1 MSDQL
6 MTATGTRA
14 FPLDGDDRTTLIH
27 GEWRRGRGG
36 DPVEVRDPSNNR
48 TFLSVVPA
56 SPDDV
61 NEAVASSWRA
71 FYESWGRSPGMDR
84 GDTIRRLAQL
94 MRDHVEDLAELEARN
109 TGIPL
114 KQSRFEVVSAARHFD
129 FFAGLAGKIEGI
141 SADLPDGRLM
151 YGLREPWGVV
161 AQIVPW
167 NTPLKLLARGCAAAL
182 ACGNTVVVKPSIV
195 AGASVLLWGKLAQEA
210 GFPAGVINI
219 VPGSGRSTGS
229 TLVNHPDVRKIVFTG
244 GGVGGEEVLADAGRQ
259 VTPVLAELGGK
270 GPIIVC
276 EDADLDEAAAGIV
289 SQAFARQGQVCFAG
303 TRLLVPASIHD
314 ELVAKVAERANRL
327 TVGPAMDESSQLGPL
342 ISPEHRADVV
352 AYLDEAVAEGCTIV
366 EGGGV
371 PDDPALAEGNFLR
384 PTLVTGVVQ
393 SQRIATDEIFGPV
406 LTVQVYEDLEQAIV
420 DSNAT
425 DFGLASYIW
434 TRDIRRALHLARRLE
449 CGNVFIN
456 TYRYASE
463 VPFGGWKG
471 SGMGREHGLEAL
483 REYMQLKTVVVGMDP
498 WVDPV
503 LS

>member
-1 MSDQL
+1 MSNQAKSET
-6 MTATGTRA
+6 MTQV

-27 GEWRRGRGG
+27 GVWRRGRGG
-36 DPVEVRDPSNNR
+36 DPVAVKDPSNNQA
-48 TFLSVVPA
+48 FFSLVPA
-56 SPDDV
+56 SPEDVDD
-61 NEAVASSWRA
+61 AVASSWKA
-71 FYESWGRSPGMDR
+71 FYESWGRTPGMDR
-84 GDTIRRLAQL
+84 GDTIRRLAAL
-94 MRDHVEDLAELEARN
+94 MRENVENLAELEARN

-195 AGASVLLWGKLAQEA
+195 SGASLLLWAKLTEQA
-210 GFPAGVINI
+210 GFPPGVINV
-219 VPGSGRSTGS
+219 VPGPGRTTGS
-229 TLVNHPDVRKIVFTG
+229 ALVNHAGVRKIVFTG

-314 ELVAKVAERANRL
+314 RLVELVAERANRL
-327 TVGPAMDESSQLGPL
+327 RVGPAMDEASQLGPL
-342 ISPEHRADVV
+342 ISPEHLADVV
-352 AYLDEAVAEGCTIV
+352 GYLDEAVAQGCTIV

-371 PDDPALAEGNFLR
+371 PTDPALAGGNFLR

-393 SQRIATDEIFGPV
+393 SQRIAIDEIFGPV
-406 LTVQVYEDLEQAIV
+406 LTVQIYEGLEQAIV

-434 TRDIRRALHLARRLE
+434 TRDIRQALHLARRLE

-483 REYMQLKTVVVGMDP
+483 REYTQLKTVVVGMEP